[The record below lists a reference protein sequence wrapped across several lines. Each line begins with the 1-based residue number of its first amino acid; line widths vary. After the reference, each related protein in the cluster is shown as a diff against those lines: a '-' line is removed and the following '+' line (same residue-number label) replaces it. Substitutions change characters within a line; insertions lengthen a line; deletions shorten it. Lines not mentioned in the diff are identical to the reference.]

1 MKIFAVFFSGTG
13 NTKYAVEQ
21 LLRNFDGSEMHSI
34 EEPLDFIKA
43 ASEFDTVLV
52 AHPIYGS
59 DMPINMLEFI
69 KSNLPM
75 FDGKKLITLVTQF
88 LFSGDGGRLAFRLV
102 RNRIKEHTVSI
113 HISMPTNVNFQ
124 PIFSVKNGSDILPKI
139 EKASRKIALCAERMH
154 MGRPIRDGRGPLSFV
169 AGFLGQR
176 LWYKMFFIK
185 HYRKMLLI
193 NSEKCIRCDLCVKS
207 CPVENLVLVDETIET
222 RNKCVLCYRCVN
234 QCPVHAITL
243 ISKNDARV
251 QYKGP
256 MST

>member
-52 AHPIYGS
+52 AHPNYGS

-154 MGRPIRDGRGPLSFV
+154 MGRPTRDGRGPPQLYIRLLRPTVVVQDVFYKTLQKNAAYQFREVYPLRSMCEKLPCRKFG
-169 AGFLGQR
+169 AGR
-176 LWYKMFFIK
+176 
-185 HYRKMLLI
+185 
-193 NSEKCIRCDLCVKS
+193 
-207 CPVENLVLVDETIET
+207 
-222 RNKCVLCYRCVN
+222 
-234 QCPVHAITL
+234 
-243 ISKNDARV
+243 
-251 QYKGP
+251 
-256 MST
+256 